1 MYLSLLTASR
11 DKPVLN
17 CGAKE
22 AAARAPH
29 IVVGVTSSQT
39 CLVLTGRLR
48 ALRESGF
55 RITLISSPGAILERL
70 SLAEGVDAVAI
81 PQKRVVAPLAD
92 LLSLLRL
99 WRVLLN
105 LRPDIVE
112 FSTPKAGLLG
122 MLAATF
128 ARIPR
133 RVYLLRGLKLE
144 SQRGLKRL
152 VLQAGESTAAACA
165 HIVLCNSPS
174 LREQAIALHLAPE
187 EKLQILGSGSSKGV
201 DVERFYSGP
210 TSLRE
215 RFGIPADAHV
225 LGFVG
230 RFTRDKGIPALI
242 DAFDLILKTAPR
254 AYLLMV
260 GWFDKAEDAITP
272 ELRRRIASHPRIV
285 CTGFVADAA
294 PYYRAMDL
302 LILPTLREGFPNVV
316 LEASASGIPVL
327 TTNATGA
334 RDSIAPG
341 ETGLLVCSDAASI
354 SQTTLKLLSD
364 PELCRCMGTAG
375 RRRAAEQF
383 LDRRIFSLTTA
394 FYRELLQRGAIEDRS
409 KAKSM
414 DLAVPLP

>member
-1 MYLSLLTASR
+1 MHVSFLKAFR
-11 DKPVLN
+11 DKP
-17 CGAKE
+17 AFSRH
-22 AAARAPH
+22 AAAAHAPH

-55 RITLISSPGAILERL
+55 RVTLISSPGAILDRL
-70 SLAEGVDAVAI
+70 RVAEGVDAIAI
-81 PQKRVVAPLAD
+81 PLERAIAPLAD
-92 LLSLLRL
+92 LLSLIRL
-99 WRVLLN
+99 WRLLRT

-122 MLAATF
+122 MIAAAL

-144 SQRGLKRL
+144 SESGLKRL
-152 VLQAGESTAAACA
+152 LLLTTERIAAACA
-165 HIVLCNSPS
+165 HTVLCNSPS
-174 LREQAIALHLAPE
+174 LRELAIAFHLAPE

-201 DVERFYSGP
+201 NVEKFHSGP
-210 TSLRE
+210 SAMRN

-225 LGFVG
+225 IGFVG

-242 DAFDLILKTAPR
+242 DAFDLILEKAPR

-260 GWFDKAEDAITP
+260 GWFDKAEDAIDP
-272 ELRRRIASHPRIV
+272 ELRRRIARHPRIV
-285 CTGFVADAA
+285 CSGFVADAA

-316 LEASASGIPVL
+316 LEASASAIPVL
-327 TTNATGA
+327 TTNSTGA

-341 ETGLLVCSDAASI
+341 ETGLLVRADAVSI
-354 SQTTLKLLSD
+354 SEAAWKLLRD
-364 PELCRCMGTAG
+364 PELRCRMGAAG

-394 FYRELLQRGAIEDRS
+394 FYAKLLQREAVQDHI